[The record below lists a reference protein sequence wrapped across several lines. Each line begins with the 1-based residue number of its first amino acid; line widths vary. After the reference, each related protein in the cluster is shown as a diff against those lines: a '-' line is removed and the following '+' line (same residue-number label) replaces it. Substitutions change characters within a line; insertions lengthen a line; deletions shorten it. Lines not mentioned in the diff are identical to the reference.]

1 MEKTFLDYYRAN
13 LHYIRSSAKDFAAEF
28 PKIASRLEI
37 SAFDCEDPYIERL
50 LEGTAFLAA
59 KVDER
64 ISRGFPRML
73 ESVVSAISPKSL
85 FPNPSFGVV
94 ACNFDSGKFSSSGI
108 EIKSNEIMEVD
119 VAFTSTKCKFSPCW
133 SVNFAPIKIKD
144 VKYITNEI
152 SSYTQNLGFT
162 AGVELEISVINS
174 DVLNMIDV
182 DYMDLYINMTDS
194 NASMLLWQLMCDME
208 SIILK
213 TDKQTIE
220 IKDFKVELPAFYN
233 NDSLLYSAQM
243 QFTGLNALQNFF
255 IYPDMFKFVRIYGIK
270 RLFQQA
276 SESHGKLIFA
286 FKKRRNE
293 LQTVIG
299 NDSIMT
305 NCLPVINIFKM
316 KSSRGYTNDY
326 YEYHIVPNNVAA
338 NDYEVY
344 NIESINFYDNI
355 NNLLLTA
362 KPFYYTDVEV
372 QFNNNYDYFAI
383 HRRPRS
389 DGLYTNRSSYKG
401 YEVFASISGEKWQE
415 VRDEIVQY
423 SADLICTN
431 RDLPLYI
438 KANTKVS
445 FAASQIESGVFI
457 NAPTKPLNPL
467 INSGRREDWEKINHI
482 MLNLSNILWKLG
494 EVPVKIIKNIIKSY
508 SLLSKDD
515 TERIL
520 TSIVSIESEPATFR
534 YINGNNGIF
543 YEQGWKI
550 NMVISE
556 SKINDIGFFTF
567 ACVLW
572 QFFQSYIPINSHIE
586 FNVYSESYGLLK
598 QWIM

>member
-1 MEKTFLDYYRAN
+1 MRKFTIQHTADAGLEKAVADKIDN
-13 LHYIRSSAKDFAAEF
+13 LTKPKGSLGRLEELALQIGLIQRSLCPMLHHPCNILFAADHGIVE
-28 PKIASRLEI
+28 
-37 SAFDCEDPYIERL
+37 
-50 LEGTAFLAA
+50 EG
-59 KVDER
+59 
-64 ISRGFPRML
+64 
-73 ESVVSAISPKSL
+73 VSLSPKEITWQQIGNIL
-85 FPNPSFGVV
+85 RGGAGINYLCRQHGFELLVVDAGVGYDFPPARGILDMKIRKGTRNFLYGDAMTSEEMNRCIEYGAQCVDRIYAQGCNIVSFGEMGIANTSASALWMHFFTGIPLRQCVG
-94 ACNFDSGKFSSSGI
+94 AGSGLDS
-108 EIKSNEIMEVD
+108 
-119 VAFTSTKCKFSPCW
+119 
-133 SVNFAPIKIKD
+133 
-144 VKYITNEI
+144 
-152 SSYTQNLGFT
+152 
-162 AGVELEISVINS
+162 AGVERKYQILRRAADNFSGLHGVEEILCRFGGYEMMMAVGGMLRAAELRLVI
-174 DVLNMIDV
+174 LV
-182 DYMDLYINMTDS
+182 DG
-194 NASMLLWQLMCDME
+194 
-208 SIILK
+208 
-213 TDKQTIE
+213 
-220 IKDFKVELPAFYN
+220 F
-233 NDSLLYSAQM
+233 
-243 QFTGLNALQNFF
+243 
-255 IYPDMFKFVRIYGIK
+255 
-270 RLFQQA
+270 
-276 SESHGKLIFA
+276 
-286 FKKRRNE
+286 
-293 LQTVIG
+293 
-299 NDSIMT
+299 IMT

-482 MLNLSNILWKLG
+482 MLNLSNILWKPG

>member
-1 MEKTFLDYYRAN
+1 MLKKRYDLWEAGEYTYPMAFGFQPNIVSYLHEDTEKARPCVIVVPGGGYRVVSPSEGEIVAKKFYDKGYQTFVCTYTVNLTGTVPLKDQPVKDLARAVRYIRKNADLFISIHSDSNPDRRARGLSIYTFLNNDNNKYY
-13 LHYIRSSAKDFAAEF
+13 S
-28 PKIASRLEI
+28 
-37 SAFDCEDPYIERL
+37 
-50 LEGTAFLAA
+50 
-59 KVDER
+59 
-64 ISRGFPRML
+64 
-73 ESVVSAISPKSL
+73 
-85 FPNPSFGVV
+85 
-94 ACNFDSGKFSSSGI
+94 
-108 EIKSNEIMEVD
+108 
-119 VAFTSTKCKFSPCW
+119 
-133 SVNFAPIKIKD
+133 
-144 VKYITNEI
+144 
-152 SSYTQNLGFT
+152 
-162 AGVELEISVINS
+162 
-174 DVLNMIDV
+174 
-182 DYMDLYINMTDS
+182 
-194 NASMLLWQLMCDME
+194 DME

-270 RLFQQA
+270 KLFKEA

-293 LQTVIG
+293 LQTVID

-482 MLNLSNILWKLG
+482 MLNLSNILWKPG